1 MRRLAKRFW
10 ADENGATAI
19 EYALILG
26 IMSLAVVA
34 VAATGGAVDT
44 LYEEKVSDVIEGLG
58 GGGGA
63 GGGG

>member
-1 MRRLAKRFW
+1 MRLAQRFW

-44 LYEEKVSDVIEGLG
+44 LYEEKVSDVIDGS
-58 GGGGA
+58 GGGA